1 MKLFSLPQL
10 LIVFLC
16 FSSILPLNG
25 QDTILLTSDTN
36 IIVTIEEVN
45 YDYVKYSLFNA
56 ENEKTYLLPL
66 EKIKEIKSYNKKNK
80 FSVPNKE
87 KSAPH
92 SPIGSLFGIALGSPG
107 GIGPGFG
114 LTYAARKHMVKL
126 QADFILEIDLGIQIG
141 EGIRELPRE
150 NMLMTGLTYG
160 YKIVDKPSFKVIPSI
175 GIGHYLYN
183 RRGDLKRNDVTCT
196 SYIFFGVCEGDRQ
209 YERIT
214 ESSIA
219 IPVELMFG
227 FYTSRNER
235 TRLEFQIK
243 GMLAKTEKFYSTG
256 VYLHF

>member
-1 MKLFSLPQL
+1 MKSFSLPQL
-10 LIVFLC
+10 LIVFLS
-16 FSSILPLNG
+16 FAIIFQLNG
-25 QDTILLTSDTN
+25 QDTILLTTDTT

-45 YDYVKYSLFNA
+45 YDYVKYSLLHA
-56 ENEKTYLLPL
+56 ENERTYLLPS
-66 EKIKEIKSYNKKNK
+66 EKIKEIRSYNKKNK
-80 FSVPNKE
+80 FSIPNKE
-87 KSAPH
+87 KSDPH
-92 SPIGSLFGIALGSPG
+92 GPIGSLFGIALGSPG

-114 LTYAARKHMVKL
+114 LTYSAKKHMVKL
-126 QADFILEIDLGIQIG
+126 QADFILELDLGIQIG

-196 SYIFFGVCEGDRQ
+196 SYILFGICEGTRE
-209 YERIT
+209 YERIKD
-214 ESSIA
+214 SSIG
-219 IPVELMFG
+219 IPIELMFG

-235 TRLEFQIK
+235 TRLEFQFR
-243 GMLAKTEKFYSTG
+243 GVAAASEPFYSTG